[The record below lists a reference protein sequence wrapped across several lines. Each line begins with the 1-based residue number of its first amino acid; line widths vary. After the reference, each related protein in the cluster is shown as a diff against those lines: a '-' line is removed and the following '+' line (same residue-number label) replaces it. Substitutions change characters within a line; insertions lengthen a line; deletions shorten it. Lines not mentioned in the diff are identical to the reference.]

1 MLVMRFLGMRLD
13 WQAKAVFWRIF
24 MLKIDY
30 QFLQYD
36 REPLTDVRG
45 VAGQDLHVT
54 GHIEEDRFEE
64 NSL

>member
-1 MLVMRFLGMRLD
+1 
-13 WQAKAVFWRIF
+13 

-36 REPLTDVRG
+36 REPLTDARG